1 MNMKIKSLAALSAVA
16 LTAGM
21 TTPSSAESPA
31 EFYKGKTVTML
42 VGAAPGGGYATY
54 ASLLARHIGR
64 HIPGKPTVIAKNMPG
79 AGSLKALTLLYNR
92 SAKDGTVFG
101 AIYKGALIEPLV
113 GTRGVEYETMKLN
126 FVGSVSTVPKVCFA
140 WHTTGI
146 TKFEDLMK
154 KQMITGGSGATS
166 SIFQY
171 ATMVRNMLGAKLKV
185 IGGYKGSAASLLA
198 LERGEVTGMCG
209 LGSSSLMTQRAH
221 WIKEKKITILAQIAH
236 KPDPDLVKMGVP
248 EIWKFVKDEDV
259 KKAMQLIVYPPDR
272 PYVLPPGVPADR
284 VAAMQKAFMDT
295 MSDPKFLAEA
305 KKARVEINPTSGPE
319 MREILADIYKSS
331 PKIVELAKAALSRKG
346 TIKCKEI
353 TDPKYCRGK
362 KKKKKKKKESS

>member
-1 MNMKIKSLAALSAVA
+1 MNIRFKSLAALSALA
-16 LTAGM
+16 LSVGM
-21 TTPSSAESPA
+21 ATPSWGESPA
-31 EFYKGKTVTML
+31 EFYKGKTVTLL

-64 HIPGKPTVIAKNMPG
+64 HIPGKPTIVAKNMPG
-79 AGSLKALTLLYNR
+79 AGSLKALTMLYNR
-92 SAKDGTVFG
+92 SPKDGTVFG
-101 AIYKGALIEPLV
+101 AIYKGTLIEPLV
-113 GTRGVEYETMKLN
+113 GTRGVQYETLKLN
-126 FVGSVSTVPKVCFA
+126 FVGSVSTVPKVCFS

-146 TKFEDLMK
+146 TKFSDLQE
-154 KQMITGGSGATS
+154 KQMITAGSGATS

-171 ATMVRNMLGAKLKV
+171 ATVVRNLLGAKLKV

-209 LGSSSLMTQRAH
+209 LGWSSLSTQRSH
-221 WIKEKKITILAQIAH
+221 WIKEKKITILTQIAQ
-236 KPDPDLVKMGVP
+236 KPDPELVKMGVP
-248 EIWKFVKDEDV
+248 EIWEFIKDENA

-305 KKARVEINPTSGPE
+305 KKAKVAIYPTSGPD
-319 MREILADIYKSS
+319 MKEILTEIYKSD
-331 PKIVELAKAALSRKG
+331 PKVVELAKAALSRKG
-346 TIKCKEI
+346 TIKCKEV
-353 TDPKYCRGK
+353 TDAKYCRSK
-362 KKKKKKKKESS
+362 KKKKKKKKEGS